1 MQKKKKAF
9 YLYDGD
15 DLRQTAC
22 FSKKINMESIFIRVL
37 KKLSCERSGLLIILI
52 TFISIPTKYKTANLM
67 QSLKRPPGGPWEPET

>member
-1 MQKKKKAF
+1 
-9 YLYDGD
+9 
-15 DLRQTAC
+15 
-22 FSKKINMESIFIRVL
+22 MESIFIRVL